1 MRFMLLTQRRVVFDS
16 QNSFTDDGP
25 RPQVLMAYEDLNMAL
40 RAMNVVA
47 LVAREA
53 GDILKIQF
61 AMWRFD
67 YLNSPAMREAAVRQA
82 QQADIIV
89 VAPKNSSGRMSDS
102 VTSWLEQWIGRRQVH
117 PGALVAVF
125 DPATG
130 PHLATSFVVRQF
142 HAAAGLT
149 GMDFFFSALRQFN
162 PARACRMES
171 LRATES
177 SRLLR
182 HAPAELTLSNET
194 SLNELH

>member
-1 MRFMLLTQRRVVFDS
+1 MGYMLLTQRRVVFDS

-25 RPQVLMAYEDLNMAL
+25 RPQVLMAYEDLNLAL
-40 RAMNVVA
+40 RAMNVLA

-53 GDILKIQF
+53 GDVLKVQF

-67 YLNSPAMREAAVRQA
+67 YFNSPAMREAAVRQA

-89 VAPKNSSGRMSDS
+89 VAPKNSSGGLSDS
-102 VTSWLEQWIGRRQVH
+102 VTSWLEQWTGRRQVH

-130 PHLATSFVVRQF
+130 PHLATSLVVRQL

-162 PARACRMES
+162 PAPACRRES
-171 LRATES
+171 PSLDGIQTLS
-177 SRLLR
+177 R
-182 HAPAELTLSNET
+182 HATDELTFSNET
-194 SLNELH
+194 STNEPQ